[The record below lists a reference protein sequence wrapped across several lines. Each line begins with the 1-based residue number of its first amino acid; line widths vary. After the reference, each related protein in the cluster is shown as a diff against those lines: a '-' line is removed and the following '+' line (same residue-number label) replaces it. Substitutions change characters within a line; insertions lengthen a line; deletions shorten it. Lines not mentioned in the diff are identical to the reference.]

1 MIQNTKMWGLR
12 GGGEIAV
19 NLQSNKKHLILFSD
33 RLTFS
38 NIIVKI

>member
-12 GGGEIAV
+12 GGGIAV
-19 NLQSNKKHLILFSD
+19 NLQPNKKHLILFSD